1 MTLDEL
7 IKALEQTR
15 GSRVLSYIT
24 GEKPPIFGTKIANDV
39 IPLFKQ
45 ILEKMPANTEKISL
59 FLNTSGGDLDAPWP
73 IVNLIREYC
82 KDFEVIIPERALSAG
97 TLITLGADK
106 IVMLPYSHLSPID
119 PAAEIIDVEK
129 KQQKRIEIEDIIGY
143 INFAKEKV
151 GIKKQAVLGDV
162 MKELGREIN
171 PTMLGSANRA
181 HSLIR
186 SLGRN
191 LLYLHNKKPTHGQI
205 EQIIGYLSEG
215 LFSHRHLINRK
226 EAINTVGFSD
236 IIEPA
241 NPATKTAVDNL
252 FNFYRDY
259 LQIEKDFDPSTI
271 LGATD
276 TVKDFK
282 LPRALVQSLDIK
294 FSFISNYHL
303 TKTPSSPGINV
314 PGINVNNNINKW
326 EKI

>member
-7 IKALEQTR
+7 IKALEETR
-15 GSRVLSYIT
+15 GSRVLAYIT

-45 ILEKMPANTEKISL
+45 ILEKLPHSTEKISL

-97 TLITLGADK
+97 TLIALGADK

-119 PAAEIIDVEK
+119 PAAEIIDMEK

-171 PTMLGSANRA
+171 PTMLGSANRT

-191 LLYLHNKKPTHGQI
+191 LLCLHNQKPSHRQI

-236 IIEPA
+236 IIESA
-241 NPATKTAVDNL
+241 NQAAKTAVDNL

-259 LQIEKDFDPSTI
+259 LQIEKDFDPSVI
-271 LGATD
+271 LGTTD

-282 LPRALVQSLDIK
+282 LPRALVQSLDLK
-294 FSFISNYHL
+294 FSFMSNYHL
-303 TKTPSSPGINV
+303 TKTPNV